1 MQRFCFALL
10 LLGSAPGPARAQS
23 AFAVP
28 AHLSLSK
35 PEDYGQ
41 YEPQVISTINWL
53 EETPANQDVNR
64 RQQAQRFLLQW
75 ASGSPRVSIGLQP
88 YVGELAGKNTALL
101 LAFLGG
107 YTRFSLQHPEQQD
120 ALARNAAGVR
130 SMLNVYALGGIEP
143 NKALDN
149 LRQVADQG
157 ELETWL
163 KGKISTR

>member
-1 MQRFCFALL
+1 MQRFYFALL
-10 LLGSAPGPARAQS
+10 LLGSTLGPARAQS

-28 AHLSLSK
+28 AQLSLGK

-53 EETPANQDVNR
+53 EETPANQDMNR

-88 YVGELAGKNTALL
+88 YVGELAGKNSALL
-101 LAFLGG
+101 LAFMGG
-107 YTRFSLQHPEQQD
+107 WTRFSLQHPDQKD
-120 ALARNAAGVR
+120 ALALNAEGVR
-130 SMLNVYALGGIEP
+130 SMLKVYALGGIAP
-143 NKALDN
+143 ISAMDN
-149 LRQVADQG
+149 LRQIADKG

-163 KGKISTR
+163 KGKISTK